1 MDDATLAGD
10 AAGADASGTAPGS
23 RTVTVWDPLVRILHW
38 TLAAGVAA
46 AWVTAEDSARL
57 HEAVGLGLLAAIAL
71 RSLWGLIG
79 PRHARFG
86 SFVPGPGGFLA
97 YAGDLL
103 SGRARRHLGHNPAGG
118 AMIVALLTGLLVTI
132 ATGVGM
138 AYGMPGLPLQGE
150 ALEEVHEAAAAGTL
164 VLIVLHVGGVILSS
178 LLHRENLILAMVTGR
193 KRAS

>member
-1 MDDATLAGD
+1 MDDATLSGGAPS
-10 AAGADASGTAPGS
+10 ADAHSTARGPQ
-23 RTVTVWDPLVRILHW
+23 TVKVWDPLVRILHW
-38 TLAAGVAA
+38 TLAVGIAA
-46 AWVTAEDSARL
+46 AWATAEESARL

-71 RSLWGLIG
+71 RSLWGLVG
-79 PRHARFG
+79 PRHARFAG
-86 SFVPGPGGFLA
+86 FVPGPGGFLA
-97 YAGDLL
+97 YLGDLL

-132 ATGVGM
+132 ATGIGM
-138 AYGMPGLPLQGE
+138 AYGLPGLPLRGE
-150 ALEEVHEAAAAGTL
+150 ALEEIHEAAAAGTL